1 MPTNR
6 FYCISLDVV
15 SFLIEAKAAY
25 HVFLVGPGS
34 RKSKP
39 SRGIHVFSFEDW
51 SLVSLEYRFVV
62 GGNNCKTIGINFSE
76 CIIEMGKTIRVD
88 LTR

>member
-1 MPTNR
+1 M
-6 FYCISLDVV
+6 
-15 SFLIEAKAAY
+15 
-25 HVFLVGPGS
+25 FLVGPGS

-51 SLVSLEYRFVV
+51 SLVSFAIV